1 MIVFFFVPLLETKQS
16 KHQRT
21 HEQQVI
27 HLFLEGGQQGLDL
40 RAENTWK
47 KFQKIFSQT
56 HIIHVW
62 YIYLHLVVFNG
73 KTWQM

>member
-27 HLFLEGGQQGLDL
+27 HLFLALANKLGF
-40 RAENTWK
+40 AC
-47 KFQKIFSQT
+47 
-56 HIIHVW
+56 
-62 YIYLHLVVFNG
+62 
-73 KTWQM
+73 